1 MSTEIK
7 KVSDAQG
14 LQITALTAH
23 RDAELGAYVDAATS
37 DYNGVKSAHETA
49 MSNTDADR
57 ATDLVNHNSAVAAS
71 TAAMDTRIAF
81 LQNNIDAAATDS
93 YGELAG
99 LVNDKNSEINVN
111 ILDMESQF
119 QAAQAALEADMGSL
133 ADVQAS
139 FDAYFG
145 NTAYRS

>member
-23 RDAELGAYVDAATS
+23 RDAKLGAYVTAATS
-37 DYNGVKSAHETA
+37 DYNGVKSAHEA
-49 MSNTDADR
+49 AIVATDADR
-57 ATDLVNHNSAVAAS
+57 ATDLVNYNSAKATS
-71 TAAMDTRIAF
+71 TAAMDARIAF
-81 LQNNIDAAATDS
+81 LQDNSDAAATDS
-93 YGELAG
+93 YEELKT
-99 LVNDKNSEINVN
+99 LVNNKNSEINTN

-133 ADVQAS
+133 ADAIAS

-145 NTAYRS
+145 DSAYRA